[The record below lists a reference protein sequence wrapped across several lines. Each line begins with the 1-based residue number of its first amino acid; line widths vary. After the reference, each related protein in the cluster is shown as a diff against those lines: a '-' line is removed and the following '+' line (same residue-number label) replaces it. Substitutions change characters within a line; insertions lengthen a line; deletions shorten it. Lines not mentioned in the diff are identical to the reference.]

1 MRWSFL
7 LLFLSAC
14 SSSSSESESDLVVAR
29 DVEEQV
35 TPATP
40 GCVPIKQEV
49 ILLRGQEPVCK
60 SGELKSVSVAH
71 TFKLY
76 VILRVDCGCVSP

>member
-1 MRWSFL
+1 MRGSFL

-14 SSSSSESESDLVVAR
+14 SSGSSESDLIVAQ

-49 ILLRGQEPVCK
+49 TLLRGQEPVCK
-60 SGELKSVSVAH
+60 SGELKGVSVAH
-71 TFKLY
+71 TSKLY